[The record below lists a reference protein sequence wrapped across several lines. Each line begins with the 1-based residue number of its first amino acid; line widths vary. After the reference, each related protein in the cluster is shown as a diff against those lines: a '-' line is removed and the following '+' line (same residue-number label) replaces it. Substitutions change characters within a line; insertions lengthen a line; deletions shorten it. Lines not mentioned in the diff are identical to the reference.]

1 MLTCDVCDVV
11 YIRVVDVDVCV
22 GLHSEWVETFLGT
35 AINMLDQVLQIT
47 DI

>member
-1 MLTCDVCDVV
+1 MVDVDVD
-11 YIRVVDVDVCV
+11 VDVDVCV
-22 GLHSEWVETFLGT
+22 GLHSECVETFLGT